1 MVAESATIATIHP
14 MVADGSRIAT
24 LVAATVATIEISEQA
39 SLILQSSH
47 NFYALG
53 SVLPFIFATIH
64 PQR

>member
-14 MVADGSRIAT
+14 MVTDGSRIAT

-47 NFYALG
+47 NF
-53 SVLPFIFATIH
+53 
-64 PQR
+64 